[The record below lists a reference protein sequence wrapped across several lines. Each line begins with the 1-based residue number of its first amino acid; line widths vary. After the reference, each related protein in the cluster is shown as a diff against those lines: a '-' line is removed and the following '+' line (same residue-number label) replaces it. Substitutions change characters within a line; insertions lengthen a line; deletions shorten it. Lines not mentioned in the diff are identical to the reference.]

1 MKESTMLKLKLV
13 AAILALAGMVS
24 LLLGDTYL
32 SVAIAVVCTAA
43 ASPVSLHLTLR
54 WIIKDASGVERWFY
68 VALWSVLSIAAGVST
83 LQDVNI
89 LNVPL
94 GATIDYSQLGNV
106 RYCVSFVGIISVILT
121 VITPSCS
128 SKRDMMTVMIRAE
141 PVQEIVRFETFSL
154 GWSSLGGLFLLA

>member
-1 MKESTMLKLKLV
+1 MKGSTMLKLKLV

-128 SKRDMMTVMIRAE
+128 SKRDDDD
-141 PVQEIVRFETFSL
+141 SDDKD
-154 GWSSLGGLFLLA
+154 

>member
-1 MKESTMLKLKLV
+1 MLKLKLV

-128 SKRDMMTVMIRAE
+128 SKRDDDD
-141 PVQEIVRFETFSL
+141 SDDD
-154 GWSSLGGLFLLA
+154 SDDKD

>member
-68 VALWSVLSIAAGVST
+68 VALWSILSIAAGVSA

-128 SKRDMMTVMIRAE
+128 SKRDDDD
-141 PVQEIVRFETFSL
+141 SDDKD
-154 GWSSLGGLFLLA
+154 

>member
-94 GATIDYSQLGNV
+94 GATIDYSQLENV

-128 SKRDMMTVMIRAE
+128 SKRDDD
-141 PVQEIVRFETFSL
+141 SDDKD
-154 GWSSLGGLFLLA
+154 

>member
-68 VALWSVLSIAAGVST
+68 VALWSVLSIAAGVSA

-128 SKRDMMTVMIRAE
+128 SKRDDDD
-141 PVQEIVRFETFSL
+141 SDDKD
-154 GWSSLGGLFLLA
+154 

>member
-68 VALWSVLSIAAGVST
+68 AALWSVLSIAAGVST

-128 SKRDMMTVMIRAE
+128 SKRDDDD
-141 PVQEIVRFETFSL
+141 SDDKD
-154 GWSSLGGLFLLA
+154 

>member
-1 MKESTMLKLKLV
+1 MLKLKLV

-43 ASPVSLHLTLR
+43 ASPVSLHLALR

-128 SKRDMMTVMIRAE
+128 SKRDDDD
-141 PVQEIVRFETFSL
+141 SDDK
-154 GWSSLGGLFLLA
+154 G

>member
-89 LNVPL
+89 LNVPP

-128 SKRDMMTVMIRAE
+128 SKRDDDD
-141 PVQEIVRFETFSL
+141 SDDK
-154 GWSSLGGLFLLA
+154 G

>member
-13 AAILALAGMVS
+13 AAILALAGTVS

-128 SKRDMMTVMIRAE
+128 SKRDDDD
-141 PVQEIVRFETFSL
+141 SDDKD
-154 GWSSLGGLFLLA
+154 

>member
-94 GATIDYSQLGNV
+94 GATIDYSQLRNV

-128 SKRDMMTVMIRAE
+128 SKRDDDD
-141 PVQEIVRFETFSL
+141 SDDKD
-154 GWSSLGGLFLLA
+154 

>member
-128 SKRDMMTVMIRAE
+128 SKRDDDD
-141 PVQEIVRFETFSL
+141 SDDK
-154 GWSSLGGLFLLA
+154 G

>member
-1 MKESTMLKLKLV
+1 MKGSTILKLKLV

-83 LQDVNI
+83 LQDINI

-128 SKRDMMTVMIRAE
+128 SKRDDDD
-141 PVQEIVRFETFSL
+141 SDDKD
-154 GWSSLGGLFLLA
+154 

>member
-1 MKESTMLKLKLV
+1 MLKLKLV

-54 WIIKDASGVERWFY
+54 WIIKDESGVERWFY

-128 SKRDMMTVMIRAE
+128 SKRDDDD
-141 PVQEIVRFETFSL
+141 SDDKD
-154 GWSSLGGLFLLA
+154 

>member
-1 MKESTMLKLKLV
+1 MKKSTMLKLKLV

-128 SKRDMMTVMIRAE
+128 SKRDDDD
-141 PVQEIVRFETFSL
+141 SDDK
-154 GWSSLGGLFLLA
+154 G

>member
-1 MKESTMLKLKLV
+1 MLKLKLV

-32 SVAIAVVCTAA
+32 SVA
-43 ASPVSLHLTLR
+43 
-54 WIIKDASGVERWFY
+54 
-68 VALWSVLSIAAGVST
+68 IAAGVST

-128 SKRDMMTVMIRAE
+128 SKRDDDD
-141 PVQEIVRFETFSL
+141 SDDKD
-154 GWSSLGGLFLLA
+154 

>member
-106 RYCVSFVGIISVILT
+106 RYCVSFVGIISIILT

-128 SKRDMMTVMIRAE
+128 SKRDDDD
-141 PVQEIVRFETFSL
+141 SDDKD
-154 GWSSLGGLFLLA
+154 

>member
-1 MKESTMLKLKLV
+1 MLKLKLV

-32 SVAIAVVCTAA
+32 SVAIAVVCMAA

-83 LQDVNI
+83 LQDINI

-106 RYCVSFVGIISVILT
+106 RYCVSFVGVISVILT

-128 SKRDMMTVMIRAE
+128 SKRDDDD
-141 PVQEIVRFETFSL
+141 SDDKD
-154 GWSSLGGLFLLA
+154 

>member
-1 MKESTMLKLKLV
+1 MKKSTMLKLKLV

-128 SKRDMMTVMIRAE
+128 SKRDDDD
-141 PVQEIVRFETFSL
+141 SDDKD
-154 GWSSLGGLFLLA
+154 

>member
-68 VALWSVLSIAAGVST
+68 VALWSVLSIAAGVSPHSKT
-83 LQDVNI
+83 SIFLTSLLGLLLTI
-89 LNVPL
+89 LN
-94 GATIDYSQLGNV
+94 
-106 RYCVSFVGIISVILT
+106 
-121 VITPSCS
+121 
-128 SKRDMMTVMIRAE
+128 
-141 PVQEIVRFETFSL
+141 
-154 GWSSLGGLFLLA
+154 

>member
-128 SKRDMMTVMIRAE
+128 SKRDDD
-141 PVQEIVRFETFSL
+141 SDDKD
-154 GWSSLGGLFLLA
+154 

>member
-128 SKRDMMTVMIRAE
+128 SKRDDDD
-141 PVQEIVRFETFSL
+141 SDDKD
-154 GWSSLGGLFLLA
+154 

>member
-89 LNVPL
+89 LNAPL

-128 SKRDMMTVMIRAE
+128 SKRDDDD
-141 PVQEIVRFETFSL
+141 SDDKD
-154 GWSSLGGLFLLA
+154 

>member
-13 AAILALAGMVS
+13 AAILAVAGMVS

-128 SKRDMMTVMIRAE
+128 SKRDDDD
-141 PVQEIVRFETFSL
+141 SDDKD
-154 GWSSLGGLFLLA
+154 

>member
-1 MKESTMLKLKLV
+1 MLKLKLV

-128 SKRDMMTVMIRAE
+128 SKRDDDDSDDKDRAR
-141 PVQEIVRFETFSL
+141 PRN
-154 GWSSLGGLFLLA
+154 SSL

>member
-83 LQDVNI
+83 LQDINI

-128 SKRDMMTVMIRAE
+128 SKRDDDD
-141 PVQEIVRFETFSL
+141 SDDKD
-154 GWSSLGGLFLLA
+154 

>member
-32 SVAIAVVCTAA
+32 SVAIAVVCMAA

-128 SKRDMMTVMIRAE
+128 SKRDDDD
-141 PVQEIVRFETFSL
+141 SDDKD
-154 GWSSLGGLFLLA
+154 

>member
-13 AAILALAGMVS
+13 AAILALAGLVS

-128 SKRDMMTVMIRAE
+128 SKRDDDD
-141 PVQEIVRFETFSL
+141 SDDKD
-154 GWSSLGGLFLLA
+154 